1 MSFMPKNLAGVPVLQ
16 QNGNLEFV
24 RGDYDRS
31 HPDDTLDDLMRR
43 ARFDKHDK
51 GLLREWLALAAE
63 REMESSVT
71 NQLDSLL

>member
-1 MSFMPKNLAGVPVLQ
+1 MSFMPKNLTGVAVLE
-16 QNGNLEFV
+16 QNRSLEFI

-31 HPDDTLDDLMRR
+31 HPADSLGDLIRR

-71 NQLDSLL
+71 NRLDAFL